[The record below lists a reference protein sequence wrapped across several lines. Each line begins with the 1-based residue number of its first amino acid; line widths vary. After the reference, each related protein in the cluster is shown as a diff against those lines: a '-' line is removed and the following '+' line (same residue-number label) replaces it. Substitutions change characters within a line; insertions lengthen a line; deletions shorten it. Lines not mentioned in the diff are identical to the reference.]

1 MDLTISRPIRIFAL
15 VALIAAIGGMAM
27 LVMKPKSTPAPVVVS
42 QDASAAPT
50 KIVPHA
56 PSTPASHS
64 SAKPPVITSTK
75 PAKAGATTTRTA
87 TTPTVT
93 VARPK
98 PQPVLVA
105 RDGLPIAL
113 ATALR
118 THKIVVVSVFDP
130 QSQTDSVSYAEARAG
145 ASEARA
151 GFVGISLLDSVA
163 AGALTTAQPDGG
175 LLPSPGVLVYRRPDL
190 LVYRIDGFADRD
202 TVAQAAIVSA
212 TATPLAG
219 AGT

>member
-1 MDLTISRPIRIFAL
+1 VDLTISRPIRIFAL
-15 VALIAAIGGMAM
+15 VALIAAIGGMGLLM
-27 LVMKPKSTPAPVVVS
+27 MKPKSTATPVVVS

-50 KIVPHA
+50 KIIPKL
-56 PSTPASHS
+56 PSEAASHSS

-75 PAKAGATTTRTA
+75 PATSRATQ

-93 VARPK
+93 VVPPK

-105 RDGLPIAL
+105 KDGLPIAL
-113 ATALR
+113 EKQLR
-118 THKIVVVSVFDP
+118 SHQIVVVSIFDP
-130 QSQTDSVSYAEARAG
+130 QSRTDSVSYAEARAG
-145 ASEARA
+145 ASEARV
-151 GFVGISLLDSVA
+151 GFVGISLLDSIA

-202 TVAQAAIVSA
+202 TVAQAAIASI
-212 TATPLAG
+212 TATPMAG
-219 AGT
+219 SSS

>member
-15 VALIAAIGGMAM
+15 VALVAAIGGVGM
-27 LVMKPKSTPAPVVVS
+27 LMMKPQSNAAPVVVS
-42 QDASAAPT
+42 QDANAAPA
-50 KIVPHA
+50 KVIPKL
-56 PSTPASHS
+56 PSEAASSRS

-75 PAKAGATTTRTA
+75 PATSRATQ
-87 TTPTVT
+87 TPTVT
-93 VARPK
+93 VAKPK
-98 PQPVLVA
+98 PEPVLVA
-105 RDGLPIAL
+105 KDGLPIAL
-113 ATALR
+113 EKQLR
-118 THKIVVVSVFDP
+118 THQIVVVSVFDP

-145 ASEARA
+145 ASEARV
-151 GFVGISLLDSVA
+151 GFLGISLLDSIA

-219 AGT
+219 ASS

>member
-15 VALIAAIGGMAM
+15 VAIIAAIGGMALLM
-27 LVMKPKSTPAPVVVS
+27 MKPKSTAAPVVVS

-50 KIVPHA
+50 KIVPKL
-56 PSTPASHS
+56 PSEAASHS

-75 PAKAGATTTRTA
+75 PAASGTTT

-98 PQPVLVA
+98 PAPVLVA
-105 RDGLPIAL
+105 KDGLPIAL
-113 ATALR
+113 EKALR

-130 QSQTDSVSYAEARAG
+130 QSRTDSVSYAEARAG
-145 ASEARA
+145 ASAARA
-151 GFVGISLLDSVA
+151 GFVGISLLDSIA
-163 AGALTTAQPDGG
+163 AGALTTAQPSGN
-175 LLPSPGVLVYRRPDL
+175 LLPSPGVLVYRSPDL

-202 TVAQAAIVSA
+202 TVAQAAIASV

-219 AGT
+219 SGS